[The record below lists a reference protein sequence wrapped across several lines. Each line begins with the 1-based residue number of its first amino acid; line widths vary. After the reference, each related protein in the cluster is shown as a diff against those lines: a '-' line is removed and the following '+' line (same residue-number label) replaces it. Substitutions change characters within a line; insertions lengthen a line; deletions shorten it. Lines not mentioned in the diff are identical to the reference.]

1 MINILTSVILATLM
15 YSSPL
20 IFGAL
25 GGVISEKSGV
35 INIGIEGMM
44 TIGGFIGATV
54 GYYSNDPFIGFL
66 AAGFAAALFSL
77 LHAIASITFKADQ
90 TMSGIALNL
99 IGPGISIF
107 FCRIIFDGQTVT
119 SPVKNKLPK
128 IFNTIDITVI
138 IAIIFA
144 IFMWIIFYKTKW
156 GLRILAVGENP
167 AAADT
172 LGINVSLLRYICI
185 LFSGF
190 LSGLGGAAM
199 TLSVISYFSP
209 TAIAGQGFIALA
221 AVIFGKWNP
230 IGASLACVLFA
241 FAQAITVL
249 FGNSSFIPSEILSMI
264 PYILTIVVLILFI
277 GKSAAPKADGIP
289 YEKNI
294 R

>member
-77 LHAIASITFKADQ
+77 LHAIASVTFKADQ

-138 IAIIFA
+138 IAIILA
-144 IFMWIIFYKTKW
+144 IFMWIIFY
-156 GLRILAVGENP
+156 LI
-167 AAADT
+167 
-172 LGINVSLLRYICI
+172 
-185 LFSGF
+185 
-190 LSGLGGAAM
+190 
-199 TLSVISYFSP
+199 
-209 TAIAGQGFIALA
+209 FIW
-221 AVIFGKWNP
+221 F
-230 IGASLACVLFA
+230 
-241 FAQAITVL
+241 
-249 FGNSSFIPSEILSMI
+249 
-264 PYILTIVVLILFI
+264 
-277 GKSAAPKADGIP
+277 
-289 YEKNI
+289 
-294 R
+294 